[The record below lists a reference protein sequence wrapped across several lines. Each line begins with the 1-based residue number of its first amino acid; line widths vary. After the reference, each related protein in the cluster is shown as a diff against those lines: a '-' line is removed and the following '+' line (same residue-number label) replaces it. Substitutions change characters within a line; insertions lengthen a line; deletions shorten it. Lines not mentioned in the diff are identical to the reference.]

1 MSEADKLTLQLLEIS
16 KQLANSNKSFKLT
29 LETKDISFSFSS
41 KDRDLPPKDF
51 KRTKKKYPSQKN
63 RYFLRTKLFLE
74 KRLDQS
80 NSTKNQS
87 EKINVDNTVISETQD
102 ILFAC
107 EECDYTTT
115 SKQGLRL
122 QHETIEQIYGIDDTG
137 LKIIWWRT
145 DR

>member
-1 MSEADKLTLQLLEIS
+1 MSEGDKLTSQLLEIF
-16 KQLANSNKSFKLT
+16 KQLANSSKSFKLT
-29 LETKDISFSFSS
+29 LETKDINFSFSS

-51 KRTKKKYPSQKN
+51 ERIKKKSPSQKN
-63 RYFLRTKLFLE
+63 RDFQRRKLFLE

-80 NSTKNQS
+80 NSTINPS

-102 ILFAC
+102 ILFKC

>member
-1 MSEADKLTLQLLEIS
+1 MSEGDKLTSQLLEIF

-29 LETKDISFSFSS
+29 LETKDINFSFSS
-41 KDRDLPPKDF
+41 RDHPPKDF
-51 KRTKKKYPSQKN
+51 ERTKKKSPSQKN